1 MKSTRTTNVLLVL
14 VILALLANVLVP
26 MLQTREAEAV
36 GQDAASPSQVAAT
49 AQNVALEKVGRV
61 VADGLAQIAQS
72 NQQIANA
79 ILEHSRTNEHIADA
93 LVKVAIEM
101 RSQRGSSFG
110 E

>member
-1 MKSTRTTNVLLVL
+1 MKSAKTTNVLLVL
-14 VILALLANVLVP
+14 VILALLANVLAP
-26 MLQTREAEAV
+26 MLQGVQAEAV
-36 GQDAASPSQVAAT
+36 GQDAKSPAEVAAE
-49 AQNVALEKVGRV
+49 ARNVAFEKVAAE
-61 VADGLAQIAQS
+61 VAGGLAQIAQS